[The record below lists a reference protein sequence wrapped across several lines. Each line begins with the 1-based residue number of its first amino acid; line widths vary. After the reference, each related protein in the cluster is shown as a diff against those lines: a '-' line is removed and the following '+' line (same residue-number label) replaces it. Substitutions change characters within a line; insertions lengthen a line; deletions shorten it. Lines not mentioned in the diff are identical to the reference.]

1 MYQQIRLFLVIKNA
15 LLCSDPKYY
24 QQNVLKVSK
33 VKVLLLYQYYHSA
46 EKFPLSVLLYY
57 MM

>member
-24 QQNVLKVSK
+24 QQNVLKVSN
-33 VKVLLLYQYYHSA
+33 QYYHSA